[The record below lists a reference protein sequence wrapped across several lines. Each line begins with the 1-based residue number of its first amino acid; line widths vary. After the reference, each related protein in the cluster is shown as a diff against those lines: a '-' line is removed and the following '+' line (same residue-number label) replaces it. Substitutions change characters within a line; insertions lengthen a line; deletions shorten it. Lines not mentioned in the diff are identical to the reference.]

1 MEKTLMRKYRPHGSC
16 ESPMK
21 PISLANT
28 TKKRDDLVYLFENGH
43 YTLLQVKQ
51 IEGDSLI
58 CDVINA
64 DPRVFQRHDDL
75 DFGLVGVFKD
85 FGNLSLQR
93 TVHQRE
99 IAGKLLRVRGLILTA
114 PRNVLIE
121 R

>member
-1 MEKTLMRKYRPHGSC
+1 MR
-16 ESPMK
+16 
-21 PISLANT
+21 PIRLGKT

-43 YTLLQVKQ
+43 YTLLQVRE
-51 IEGDSLI
+51 IEGDTLV

-85 FGNLSLQR
+85 FGNLAIQR
-93 TVHQRE
+93 TVHQQE
-99 IAGKLLRVRGLILTA
+99 VAGKLLRVRGLILTA
-114 PRNVLIE
+114 PRNVLTE